1 MVPQSQRAP
10 LALRT
15 IALFEAVKGAL
26 AFAAACGLLSLRHTD
41 LHAAA
46 DAFLLRH
53 GINPEKHYRRL
64 LIESVAKA
72 TNHHVGEVIALCVVY
87 AVIRFAEAYGLWR
100 AKHWAE
106 WFAVISAG
114 IYLPLELQ
122 HLAHRLSLFSAGVV
136 LVNVVL
142 ILYLAR
148 LLARQRSKRHARLS
162 EPGTGQQPS
171 EKR

>member
-1 MVPQSQRAP
+1 MTPSQRQP
-10 LALRT
+10 LALRG
-15 IALFEAVKGAL
+15 IAVFEAVKGLLAL
-26 AFAAACGLLSLRHTD
+26 AAACGLLSLRHTD
-41 LHAAA
+41 LHVAT

-53 GINPEKHYRRL
+53 GIDPEQHYTRL
-64 LIESVAKA
+64 FIESVAKA
-72 TNHHVGEVIALCVVY
+72 THTHVGEIAALAFVY
-87 AVIRFAEAYGLWR
+87 ALVRLVEGYGLWR
-100 AKHWAE
+100 GRHWAE